1 MMYINKPN
9 HIGIEVGKVVGYNSN
24 KGHAKVKL
32 SKELNL
38 GDSITINDSS
48 CKISE
53 LMQGNNNIKF
63 ANAMQTVTVGRIK
76 GKIREQDKVY
86 RTVLEKLNKEI
97 DKISSKENA
106 KREIFAK
113 IYLKEN
119 EQIKLEL
126 EDEETN
132 IKVCK
137 TENVVVKK
145 ADNNGISV
153 ERIKEQLSKTG
164 NTPFEIKDIEIVMDD
179 NIIVPISSLNNVRR
193 NAIEELEQNIVK
205 SFKRTLPKIKQKEEV
220 ISNLNYRTGANPKVS
235 LMLNE
240 VKDNIDYSK
249 LTGID
254 NIYVPFRMFIL
265 HKEISKKICQNFNT
279 YLLFPAITKSNYETL
294 ISNNLEEIL
303 ENNIK
308 GIVISNLSHLEFLN
322 KCLPEDKVLEIVAN
336 YTLNI
341 TNNNTVKEL
350 KKFGINKYI
359 VLPELEKE
367 SIIDLEKQVKK
378 EVIVYGRTLLMTSE
392 YCTIGTLKKCK
403 APCMQGKYKLKD
415 RMGFEFPI
423 YTDRTN
429 CNNLIYN
436 SKITSISYKDLNADS
451 IRIDI
456 LEESLEEIQK
466 IINIHKKGDRLEGES
481 YTNGNLNRP
490 I

>member
-179 NIIVPISSLNNVRR
+179 NIIVPIL
-193 NAIEELEQNIVK
+193 
-205 SFKRTLPKIKQKEEV
+205 V
-220 ISNLNYRTGANPKVS
+220 IAL
-235 LMLNE
+235 
-240 VKDNIDYSK
+240 I
-249 LTGID
+249 
-254 NIYVPFRMFIL
+254 
-265 HKEISKKICQNFNT
+265 
-279 YLLFPAITKSNYETL
+279 L
-294 ISNNLEEIL
+294 ISASPWREKFFL
-303 ENNIK
+303 IK
-308 GIVISNLSHLEFLN
+308 LHFMSFQYSSPHF
-322 KCLPEDKVLEIVAN
+322 
-336 YTLNI
+336 
-341 TNNNTVKEL
+341 
-350 KKFGINKYI
+350 F
-359 VLPELEKE
+359 
-367 SIIDLEKQVKK
+367 
-378 EVIVYGRTLLMTSE
+378 SE
-392 YCTIGTLKKCK
+392 HI
-403 APCMQGKYKLKD
+403 
-415 RMGFEFPI
+415 
-423 YTDRTN
+423 
-429 CNNLIYN
+429 
-436 SKITSISYKDLNADS
+436 
-451 IRIDI
+451 
-456 LEESLEEIQK
+456 
-466 IINIHKKGDRLEGES
+466 
-481 YTNGNLNRP
+481 
-490 I
+490 